1 MNGGYGDD
9 LYIVDDLGDRVAEF
23 YAAGGTDKVE
33 SAVNFT
39 LASNVEHLTLTG
51 TAAAN
56 GTGNGGA
63 NTLLGNGAANILDGR
78 GGPDSMNG
86 GYGND
91 IYHVDE
97 SGDRVTEFYAAGGI
111 DKVNSAVTYRLGS
124 NLEHLTLIGTAP
136 IDAFGNGLAN
146 ILLGNNAANTLDGG
160 ANADSMN
167 GGGGD
172 DLYIVDDLGDRV
184 TEFYAA
190 GGIDKVSS
198 TVTFTLG
205 SNLEHLTLT
214 GTARANGTGNS
225 VSNTLLGN
233 GAANR
238 LDGAGGADSMNG
250 GYGDDL
256 YLVNDAGDRVT
267 EFYAAGGTDRVESA
281 VSFTLGSNLEHLAL
295 TGGAAAGTGN
305 ALANEIAGNGLSNRL
320 SGLGGNDML
329 DGGAGADKL
338 FGGAGGDSLK
348 GGLGVDGFYF
358 DTAPDAAANVDKI
371 LDFSVADDTIF
382 LDKSVFNGLAAPGA
396 LAGGA
401 FVNGAAAGDADD
413 RILYDKAAGKIFYD
427 GDGSGAAASVL
438 FAQVTAGTALTHLD
452 FSAYLPPA

>member
-1 MNGGYGDD
+1 M
-9 LYIVDDLGDRVAEF
+9 
-23 YAAGGTDKVE
+23 
-33 SAVNFT
+33 
-39 LASNVEHLTLTG
+39 
-51 TAAAN
+51 
-56 GTGNGGA
+56 
-63 NTLLGNGAANILDGR
+63 
-78 GGPDSMNG
+78 
-86 GYGND
+86 
-91 IYHVDE
+91 
-97 SGDRVTEFYAAGGI
+97 
-111 DKVNSAVTYRLGS
+111 
-124 NLEHLTLIGTAP
+124 
-136 IDAFGNGLAN
+136 
-146 ILLGNNAANTLDGG
+146 DGG

-413 RILYDKAAGKIFYD
+413 RILYDKGAGKIFYD